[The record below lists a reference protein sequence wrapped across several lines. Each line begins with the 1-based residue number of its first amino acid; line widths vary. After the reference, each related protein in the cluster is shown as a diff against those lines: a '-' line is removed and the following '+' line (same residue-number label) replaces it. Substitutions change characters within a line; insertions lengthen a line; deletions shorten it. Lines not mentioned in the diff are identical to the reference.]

1 MDGGNRKRIHF
12 MEILYLVDQYL
23 NDNHLIVDTMIPNQK
38 EAFDAF
44 YNSARHSDVIDNK
57 TSLMIHLA
65 SAMAVGCIPCARYYL
80 EQVDDVGLSDDE
92 ISAIKAIVM
101 AVSGGRIMMQFD
113 EVLNSEVGGC
123 LEDEG
128 CDD

>member
-1 MDGGNRKRIHF
+1 MLPK
-12 MEILYLVDQYL
+12 
-23 NDNHLIVDTMIPNQK
+23 QK

-44 YNSARHSDVIDNK
+44 YKSARYSGVIENK

-65 SAMAVGCIPCARYYL
+65 SSMAVGCIPCARYYL
-80 EQVDDVGLSDDE
+80 EQGDDVGLTDDE

-113 EVLNSEVGGC
+113 EVLNSEDRGC

>member
-1 MDGGNRKRIHF
+1 M
-12 MEILYLVDQYL
+12 LPQ
-23 NDNHLIVDTMIPNQK
+23 QK
-38 EAFDAF
+38 ETFDAF
-44 YNSARHSDVIDNK
+44 YKSARHSGVIDNK

-80 EQVDDVGLSDDE
+80 EQVDEAGLSDDE
-92 ISAIKAIVM
+92 INAIKAIVM

-113 EVLNSEVGGC
+113 EVLNSEAAGC